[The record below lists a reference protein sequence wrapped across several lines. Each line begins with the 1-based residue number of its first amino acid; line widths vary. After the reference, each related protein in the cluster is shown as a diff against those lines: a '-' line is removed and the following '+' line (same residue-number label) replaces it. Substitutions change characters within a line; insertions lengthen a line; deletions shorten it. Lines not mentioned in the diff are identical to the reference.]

1 MVTTIQVNERTLL
14 LLKKLKEEFQTK
26 SYEEAII
33 KVANQRTK
41 VKESMAGSL
50 KKYIKNSQKT
60 KNIIK
65 EIQDDRRKGNRF

>member
-14 LLKKLKEEFQTK
+14 LLKKLKEELQAK

-60 KNIIK
+60 KEIIK
-65 EIQDDRRKGNRF
+65 EIQDDRRKSNRF